1 MRFFW
6 DFPVQVGCVSL
17 VKGQREQQC
26 ETRQLSLKGVA
37 GIYNGSCLTLEN
49 ELSKEKHVLPKQQT
63 LLGRGVPAE
72 RSRVRKPRRTA
83 RSRGSQRWVL
93 W

>member
-17 VKGQREQQC
+17 VRGQREQQC

-49 ELSKEKHVLPKQQT
+49 ELSKEKRAAKAADLIGKRCP
-63 LLGRGVPAE
+63 
-72 RSRVRKPRRTA
+72 SRET
-83 RSRGSQRWVL
+83 
-93 W
+93 